1 MKARA
6 GVTALILAGV
16 SICLAPASGV
26 AQKKQRDLIT
36 REEIL
41 NSGKKDQ
48 DIFQVIRALR
58 PHFLLPPRGVR
69 SSVGGPRPSVLYVNG
84 NRTGELAQLRNILAA
99 DVFEVKYLDPSKAE
113 NEFGIGH
120 SGGAVMVTLVKG
132 IKSNER
138 IVPPAR

>member
-1 MKARA
+1 
-6 GVTALILAGV
+6 
-16 SICLAPASGV
+16 
-26 AQKKQRDLIT
+26 
-36 REEIL
+36 
-41 NSGKKDQ
+41 
-48 DIFQVIRALR
+48 
-58 PHFLLPPRGVR
+58 
-69 SSVGGPRPSVLYVNG
+69 VNG

>member
-1 MKARA
+1 MKRQV
-6 GVTALILAGV
+6 GVTALALAGFAILV
-16 SICLAPASGV
+16 APATGV
-26 AQKKQRDLIT
+26 AQTKQRDLIT

-69 SSVGGPRPSVLYVNG
+69 SSTGGSRPSVLYVNG
-84 NRTGELAQLRNILAA
+84 NRTGELAQLRSILAV

-120 SGGAVMVTLVKG
+120 SGGAVLVTLVKG

-138 IVPPAR
+138 IVPP